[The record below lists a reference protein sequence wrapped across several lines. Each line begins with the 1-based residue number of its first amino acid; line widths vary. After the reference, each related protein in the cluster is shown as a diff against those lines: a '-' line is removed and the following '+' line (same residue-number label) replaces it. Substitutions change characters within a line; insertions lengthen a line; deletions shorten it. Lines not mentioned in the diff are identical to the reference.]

1 MDLWKRWKL
10 QMVDA
15 LRNNARVRR
24 LAATAMFGAGLVRR
38 GGSST
43 QTTVRLKRL
52 CLAASACPNSS
63 MQTRIEREI
72 DSSLERVDA
81 SQLDWE
87 CVFRDARTPVIRRG
101 VILKPYMGDR
111 ERGVIAIAFEEDL
124 VRLVNAD
131 LDRLAKEFVVVFS
144 PTCSP
149 PHHLVVAAFP
159 RMFHGDVFCTLS
171 NLDDAAMIPRIS
183 KRYTVLPMFA
193 SSWVNPDEFVPLPWA
208 QRDIDLLMVANFGL
222 RKRHFAFF
230 RALRDMPSNLRI
242 VLVGQDQD
250 GRTSATVRD
259 EARLYGVGDR
269 IEVHSDLSHQEV
281 ASMMC
286 RARATTVFSV
296 REGSCLAVAESMFAG
311 APVALLTNATIG
323 SKAFINDRT
332 GRLIDPAEASTQ
344 LRKFIESADRYSP
357 REWALEN
364 ISCHVS
370 SERLNGILRD
380 AALQRY
386 EDWTQDIATLCRHP
400 VPRLFRES
408 DHQRLASEYVRVKDE
423 IGVEFPLK

>member
-1 MDLWKRWKL
+1 
-10 QMVDA
+10 
-15 LRNNARVRR
+15 
-24 LAATAMFGAGLVRR
+24 
-38 GGSST
+38 
-43 QTTVRLKRL
+43 
-52 CLAASACPNSS
+52 
-63 MQTRIEREI
+63 
-72 DSSLERVDA
+72 
-81 SQLDWE
+81 
-87 CVFRDARTPVIRRG
+87 
-101 VILKPYMGDR
+101 
-111 ERGVIAIAFEEDL
+111 
-124 VRLVNAD
+124 
-131 LDRLAKEFVVVFS
+131 
-144 PTCSP
+144 
-149 PHHLVVAAFP
+149 
-159 RMFHGDVFCTLS
+159 
-171 NLDDAAMIPRIS
+171 
-183 KRYTVLPMFA
+183 
-193 SSWVNPDEFVPLPWA
+193 
-208 QRDIDLLMVANFGL
+208 
-222 RKRHFAFF
+222 
-230 RALRDMPSNLRI
+230 
-242 VLVGQDQD
+242 
-250 GRTSATVRD
+250 
-259 EARLYGVGDR
+259 
-269 IEVHSDLSHQEV
+269 
-281 ASMMC
+281 MMC